1 LCDSSGHFVSP
12 RKLVWLCSAL
22 AAAMRPEDQERTLS
36 MGLRDLILKPDTIE
50 QLARTLDQVFQ
61 LAPAS
66 VAIPAKPLK
75 G

>member
-1 LCDSSGHFVSP
+1 
-12 RKLVWLCSAL
+12 
-22 AAAMRPEDQERTLS
+22 MRPEDQERTLS

-66 VAIPAKPLK
+66 VAIPAKPLE